1 MMHWHWDKLGCPR
14 LTVLIQSTS
23 NPIPEEN
30 EVGPEQKYAM
40 KIFLGRD
47 TSPSTIEYK
56 SPEKSTKSLGMFS
69 NPRGTREVEAQKLRK
84 KLYSCDQND
93 VP

>member
-1 MMHWHWDKLGCPR
+1 MMHWHWDQLGYPR
-14 LTVLIQSTS
+14 LTVLKQSKLDPT
-23 NPIPEEN
+23 PEEY
-30 EVGPEQKYAM
+30 EVGQKQKYAM